1 MENAGR
7 EAEYYSGLTDIKW
20 HLINFD
26 DFMGKKSTKALFVAE
41 YKRLEEIKKVLCRKL
56 SGVEYVF
63 SSEYYMEIL
72 QEGVNKGSAVKK
84 VLEESGISKDEA
96 MAFGDH
102 WNDKEMLQ
110 YVKYG
115 YLMGNAPEDLK
126 KIFDKEK
133 IIATNNEDGVAQ
145 ILEKLI

>member
-7 EAEYYSGLTDIKW
+7 EAEYYSNLTDIKW
-20 HLINFD
+20 NLINFD

-41 YKRLEEIKKVLCRKL
+41 YKRLEEIKEILQKKL

-72 QEGVNKGSAVKK
+72 KEGVNKGSAVKK
-84 VLEESGISKDEA
+84 VLEESGVSKDEA

-115 YLMGNAPEDLK
+115 YLMGNAPENLK
-126 KIFDKEK
+126 EVFDKEK
-133 IIATNNEDGVAQ
+133 IIAANNEDGVAQ